1 MKFENQTIEEK
12 SINAIRLLSADA
24 IQKANS
30 GHPGLPMGCAPLA
43 FWLYSNAMKHN
54 PKNPNWKNR
63 DRFVLSGGHGSMLLY
78 SALHLSGYD
87 ISMDDIKNFRQWGS
101 VTPGHPE
108 FGLTPGVETTTG
120 PLGQGF
126 ANAVGMAVA
135 EKFLAA
141 KFNKENFELLNHKI
155 YTLMGDGDMMEGLS
169 HEAASFAGRNKLD
182 NLIAFYDNNSI
193 TIEGRTSLAFTEDV
207 AKRFE
212 SYDWF
217 VQRVSDINDLKQ
229 LDAAIKNAKAT
240 KGKPSLIIVDSVIGY
255 GSPNKKDTAGIHG
268 SPLGEEELR
277 LTKENLGW
285 DPDKSF
291 FVPEEVYEY
300 FEEKTAVGA
309 AAEEEWNKLF
319 IDYKNKF
326 PKETELFENIFA
338 GNFGD
343 EWKKNLPEFNE
354 FGSKIATR
362 SASGKVIN
370 ALKDYLPAMIG
381 GSADLAPSNNTLMNG
396 EEDFSAEN
404 FGGRNLHFGIREF
417 AMAAIMN
424 GMEYYGGVV
433 TYGGTFLV
441 FSDYLRPAIR
451 LASLSKL
458 APIYVFTHDSIG
470 LGEDGPTHQPVEHNA
485 ALRSVPGLTVIRP
498 ADANETV
505 YAWKAAIENRMQP
518 TAILLTRQ
526 KVEIIDRTKYA
537 SAEGTEKGAYVL
549 KDANGEPN
557 IILMAS
563 GSEVELAL
571 KAAETLESEGVN
583 VRVVS
588 FPSWE
593 LFEMQSDD
601 YKESVLPSTV
611 TKRLAIEAGIAQG
624 WEKYSGADGKIISIE
639 KFGASAPADK
649 LFEEYGFTVENVV
662 RIAKTIL

>member
-43 FWLYSNAMKHN
+43 FWLYSNVMKHN

-78 SALHLSGYD
+78 SALHLSGYN

-135 EKFLAA
+135 GKFLAA

-217 VQRVSDINDLKQ
+217 VQHVSDINDLKQ
-229 LDAAIKNAKAT
+229 LDAAIKNAKET
-240 KGKPSLIIVDSVIGY
+240 EGKPSLIIVDSVIGY

-277 LTKENLGW
+277 LAKENLGW
-285 DPDKSF
+285 DPDKLF
-291 FVPEEVYEY
+291 FVPKEVYEY
-300 FEEKTAVGA
+300 FKEKTAVGTE
-309 AAEEEWNKLF
+309 AEEEWNKLF
-319 IDYKNKF
+319 ASYKNEF
-326 PKETELFENIFA
+326 PKEAELFENIFA

-343 EWKKNLPEFNE
+343 EWGKNLPEFKE

-370 ALKDYLPAMIG
+370 TLKDYLPAMIG

-505 YAWKAAIENRMQP
+505 YAWKAAIENRTQP

-537 SAEGTEKGAYVL
+537 SAEGTEKGAYVI

-571 KAAETLESEGVN
+571 KAAETLESEGVKA
-583 VRVVS
+583 RVVS

-662 RIAKTIL
+662 RVAKTIL

>member
-87 ISMDDIKNFRQWGS
+87 ISMDDIKDFRQWGS

-126 ANAVGMAVA
+126 ANAIGMAAA

-182 NLIAFYDNNSI
+182 NLIAFYDNNTI

-217 VQRVSDINDLKQ
+217 VQHVSDINDLKQ
-229 LDAAIKNAKAT
+229 LDSAIENAKAAE
-240 KGKPSLIIVDSVIGY
+240 GKPSLIIVDSVIGY

-291 FVPEEVYEY
+291 FVPDEVYEY
-300 FEEKTAVGA
+300 FKEKTAEGA
-309 AAEEEWNKLF
+309 EAEEEWNKLF
-319 IDYKNKF
+319 ADYKNKF
-326 PKETELFENIFA
+326 PKEAKLFEKIFA
-338 GNFGD
+338 GNFGG
-343 EWKKNLPEFNE
+343 EWKGNLPEFNE
-354 FGSKIATR
+354 FGSKLATR

-370 ALKDYLPAMIG
+370 AMK
-381 GSADLAPSNNTLMNG
+381 
-396 EEDFSAEN
+396 
-404 FGGRNLHFGIREF
+404 
-417 AMAAIMN
+417 
-424 GMEYYGGVV
+424 
-433 TYGGTFLV
+433 
-441 FSDYLRPAIR
+441 
-451 LASLSKL
+451 
-458 APIYVFTHDSIG
+458 
-470 LGEDGPTHQPVEHNA
+470 
-485 ALRSVPGLTVIRP
+485 
-498 ADANETV
+498 
-505 YAWKAAIENRMQP
+505 
-518 TAILLTRQ
+518 
-526 KVEIIDRTKYA
+526 
-537 SAEGTEKGAYVL
+537 
-549 KDANGEPN
+549 
-557 IILMAS
+557 
-563 GSEVELAL
+563 
-571 KAAETLESEGVN
+571 
-583 VRVVS
+583 
-588 FPSWE
+588 
-593 LFEMQSDD
+593 
-601 YKESVLPSTV
+601 
-611 TKRLAIEAGIAQG
+611 
-624 WEKYSGADGKIISIE
+624 
-639 KFGASAPADK
+639 
-649 LFEEYGFTVENVV
+649 
-662 RIAKTIL
+662 

>member
-1 MKFENQTIEEK
+1 
-12 SINAIRLLSADA
+12 
-24 IQKANS
+24 
-30 GHPGLPMGCAPLA
+30 
-43 FWLYSNAMKHN
+43 
-54 PKNPNWKNR
+54 
-63 DRFVLSGGHGSMLLY
+63 
-78 SALHLSGYD
+78 
-87 ISMDDIKNFRQWGS
+87 
-101 VTPGHPE
+101 
-108 FGLTPGVETTTG
+108 
-120 PLGQGF
+120 
-126 ANAVGMAVA
+126 
-135 EKFLAA
+135 
-141 KFNKENFELLNHKI
+141 
-155 YTLMGDGDMMEGLS
+155 MMEGLS

-212 SYDWF
+212 SYGWF
-217 VQRVSDINDLKQ
+217 VQHVSDINDLKQ
-229 LDAAIKNAKAT
+229 LDSAIEKAKAAE
-240 KGKPSLIIVDSVIGY
+240 GKPSLIIVDSVIGY

-285 DPDKSF
+285 YPDKSF
-291 FVPEEVYEY
+291 FVPDEVYEY
-300 FEEKTAVGA
+300 FKEKTAKGA
-309 AAEEEWNKLF
+309 EAEEEWNKLF
-319 IDYKNKF
+319 TDYKNEF
-326 PKETELFENIFA
+326 PKEAELFENIFA
-338 GNFGD
+338 GNFGE
-343 EWKKNLPEFNE
+343 EWKENLPEFDE

-370 ALKDYLPAMIG
+370 ALKDYLPVMIG

-396 EEDFSAEN
+396 EEDFSPEN
-404 FGGRNLHFGIREF
+404 YGGRNLHFGIREF

-451 LASLSKL
+451 LASISKL
-458 APIYVFTHDSIG
+458 APIYVLTHDSIG

-485 ALRSVPGLTVIRP
+485 ALRSIPKLIVIRP

-505 YAWKAAIENRMQP
+505 YAWKTAIENRTQP

-526 KVEIIDRTKYA
+526 KVSILDREKYV
-537 SAEGTEKGAYVL
+537 SAEGTEKGAYVI
-549 KDANGEPN
+549 KDANGEPGL
-557 IILMAS
+557 ILMAS

-571 KAAETLESEGVN
+571 KAAESLESEGVD

-593 LFEMQSDD
+593 LFDMQSDE
-601 YKESVLPSTV
+601 YKESVLPASV
-611 TKRLAIEAGIAQG
+611 KKRIVIESGIAQG
-624 WEKYSGADGKIISIE
+624 WEKYTGTDGKIISIE

-662 RIAKTIL
+662 RTAKGLL